1 MGGED
6 AYFQKANYTPP
17 HRDYMC
23 LRVAEGQL
31 VGRGGRC
38 IDHKW
43 RAGRCTQQARGRNGT
58 LILNLGGAR
67 TLRFRA
73 VEDFGTTTSG
83 MSLDVRL
90 DDRSVVV
97 FGAGVNAITEHEVLP
112 GGLGKRLSLVYEF
125 ALYQDSFSSILGD
138 LEHFDKKFRAV
149 EGFEQRRL
157 EVDKV
162 KVEVL

>member
-1 MGGED
+1 MGILQGQDCTVCSLKWIKHDGSAGTEAVPVEVGGEA

-31 VGRGGRC
+31 VGRGGCC

-43 RAGRCTQQARGRNGT
+43 RAGRCTQQARGRNGS

-73 VEDFGTTTSG
+73 AEDFGTTTSG
-83 MSLDVRL
+83 MLLDVPL
-90 DDRSVVV
+90 VDRSVVV

-112 GGLGKRLSLVYEF
+112 GGLGKRLSLVY
-125 ALYQDSFSSILGD
+125 QN
-138 LEHFDKKFRAV
+138 
-149 EGFEQRRL
+149 
-157 EVDKV
+157 
-162 KVEVL
+162 